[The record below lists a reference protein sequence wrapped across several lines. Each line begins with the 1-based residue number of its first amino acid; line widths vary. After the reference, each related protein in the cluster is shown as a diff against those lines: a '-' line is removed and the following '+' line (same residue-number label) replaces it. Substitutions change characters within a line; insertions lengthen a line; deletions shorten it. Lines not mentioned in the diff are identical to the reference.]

1 MTQTLVVSIQL
12 RIRSKK
18 YAAKICRIKSIHG
31 FFMLGVEM
39 VYKELRR
46 KFPAV
51 TLCGALFNSSFFLQR
66 AVRREMRP
74 RQQFHTS

>member
-31 FFMLGVEM
+31 LFVLGVEM
-39 VYKELRR
+39 VYKEHRGKLSRCNIMR
-46 KFPAV
+46 STFQLIFFF
-51 TLCGALFNSSFFLQR
+51 TESGATR
-66 AVRREMRP
+66 DEA
-74 RQQFHTS
+74 